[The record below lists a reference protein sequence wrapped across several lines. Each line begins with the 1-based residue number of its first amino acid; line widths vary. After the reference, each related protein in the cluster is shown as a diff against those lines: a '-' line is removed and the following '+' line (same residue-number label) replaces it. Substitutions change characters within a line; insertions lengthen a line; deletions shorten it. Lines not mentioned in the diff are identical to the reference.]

1 MNGGLRAGV
10 ALVVILSVACGGRTP
25 AADRP
30 APTTIPS
37 SGNGSGVVTTAPV
50 LQPAEAQPMSTAIA
64 RLPAIAAV
72 TSGRGDDASLEVGI
86 WFTSDPFAAGD
97 ARVLVGADTD
107 ESFPGV
113 GDPVGHLDGWA
124 EITSAGVTLFEEG
137 AVVAAEALGTLD
149 EWMSWTG
156 PGPVVWVYFFR
167 NVPPRAGTIWVVLEV
182 DGEIVAGGAAG
193 APFGTGCSYRS
204 AGVDLG
210 PVAGD
215 VPDLGAPCRYPLG

>member
-1 MNGGLRAGV
+1 MSRGIRAGV
-10 ALVVILSVACGGRTP
+10 ALVVTLAVACGGTAP
-25 AADRP
+25 EVGGAATTTNP
-30 APTTIPS
+30 APETAA
-37 SGNGSGVVTTAPV
+37 TAPTP
-50 LQPAEAQPMSTAIA
+50 QPAEAPSTSTSVV

-72 TSGRGDDASLEVGI
+72 TSGRGDDGSLEVGI

-113 GDPVGHLDGWA
+113 GDPVGHLDGWV
-124 EITSAGVTLFEEG
+124 EITSGGVALFDDG
-137 AVVAAEALGTLD
+137 AVVADDALGNLS
-149 EWMSWTG
+149 EWLSWTG
-156 PGPVVWVYFFR
+156 PGPVVWVYFFG

-193 APFGTGCSYRS
+193 APFDTGCSYRS

-210 PVAGD
+210 PVSGD
-215 VPDLGAPCRYPLG
+215 VPDPGAPCRYPLG